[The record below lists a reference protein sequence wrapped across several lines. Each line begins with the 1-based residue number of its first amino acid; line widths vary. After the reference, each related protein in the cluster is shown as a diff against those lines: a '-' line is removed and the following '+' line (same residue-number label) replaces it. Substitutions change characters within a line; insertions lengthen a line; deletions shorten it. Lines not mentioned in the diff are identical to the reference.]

1 MIEQSVDLALAPPE
15 AFALFTERI
24 SEWWPA
30 DRRHTSDPASTLH
43 LLASGRFFERA
54 SDGREVEL
62 GRVTAWEPPQRIL
75 LDFFIATGPDHPTE
89 AEIRFE
95 PIPTGTRVVVRHR
108 PKAASRH
115 LWDQRAPRY
124 ARSWEAVLAAL
135 AQCAV

>member
-43 LLASGRFFERA
+43 LLASGRFYERA
-54 SDGREVEL
+54 ADGREVEL
-62 GRVTAWEPPQRIL
+62 GRVTAWEPPHRIL

-95 PIPTGTRVVVRHR
+95 AIPTGTRVVVRHR
-108 PKAASRH
+108 PKPESRH

-124 ARSWEAVLAAL
+124 ARSWETVLAGL